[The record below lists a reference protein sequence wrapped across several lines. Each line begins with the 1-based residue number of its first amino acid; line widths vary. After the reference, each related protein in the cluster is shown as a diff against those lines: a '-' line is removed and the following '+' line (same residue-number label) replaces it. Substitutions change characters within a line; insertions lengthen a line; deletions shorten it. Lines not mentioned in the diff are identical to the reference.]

1 MTFGMQMMFAGGRPA
16 ITLSAS
22 YNPSADTTSPVN
34 ALAQFELTSGGDIRA
49 TGGTNTVNDIG
60 DWLAPKAQMDQFECR
75 LVQNSGTALG
85 GAALS
90 TWLNLGTTRTWTLA
104 RNTDGTNTAAATLEI
119 GYAGVNSAL
128 KSATINFSASRFAP

>member
-1 MTFGMQMMFAGGRPA
+1 MSFGQQAMFAGGRPA
-16 ITLSAS
+16 VTLNAT
-22 YNPSADTTSPVN
+22 YNPSADSTSPVN

-49 TGGTNTVNDIG
+49 TGGSNTVNDIG
-60 DWLAPKAQMDQFECR
+60 DWLAPKLLMSQYECR
-75 LVQNSGTALG
+75 LVQSSGTAIG

-104 RNTDGTNTAAATLEI
+104 RNTDGTNTAVATLEI
-119 GYAGVNSAL
+119 GYAGLNTAL